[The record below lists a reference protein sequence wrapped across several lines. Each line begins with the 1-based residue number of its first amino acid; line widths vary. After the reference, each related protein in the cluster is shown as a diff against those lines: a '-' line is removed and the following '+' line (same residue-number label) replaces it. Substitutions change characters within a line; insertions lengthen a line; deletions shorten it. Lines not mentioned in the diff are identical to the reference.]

1 MKHDRE
7 VLRMLRERRKGKT
20 QDQAAAAAGMSVRT
34 ARKYEQAAKLPSQL
48 KQPRTHRTRANP
60 FAADWPWV
68 QAQLER
74 DPALQ
79 VKTLFTILC
88 QDYPGRYQGTQL
100 RTLQRQ
106 AAAWRA
112 AHGPPQAVIF
122 EQVHIPGRMAQSDFT
137 SMNDLKI
144 TFAGQPFDH
153 LLYHIVL
160 TYSNTEAVTIC
171 RSESFEALAEGV
183 EIGLWQLGGV
193 PVQHRTDNL
202 SAAVVSLGHDG
213 VRVYTDRYLAL
224 LAHYGMQPSTNSPGI
239 AHENG
244 DVEQAHHRFKQA
256 VDQALRVRGHRDF
269 ADRPTYAR
277 FLQDL
282 VRQRNL
288 TRSVRFAEERLVLAP
303 LPAAPLQPALDVR
316 VTVTRFSTIR
326 VARNTYSVPSQLI
339 GHTLVARLRAEQI
352 ELYRG
357 TVLVGTLPRLR
368 GQDRHRIDYRH
379 IIDSLVRKPGAF
391 AHYRYHDDLFP
402 QLVFRQAYD
411 RLCARTP
418 TRADREYVRLLYLA
432 ATTSETL
439 VAAALTSVL
448 ATTAVP
454 SWEAIQATVRPQLH
468 PPVPVMVT
476 PTLDLYCYD
485 ALIAGR
491 PHAEPSR

>member
-7 VLRMLRERRKGKT
+7 VLRMLRERRNGKT
-20 QDQAAAAAGMSVRT
+20 QEQAAAHAGMSVRT
-34 ARKYEQAAKLPSQL
+34 ARKYEQVAALPSQL

-60 FAADWPWV
+60 FAADWAWV

-79 VKTLFTILC
+79 VKTLFQLLC
-88 QDYPGRYQGTQL
+88 QQHPGRYQDSQL
-100 RTLQRQ
+100 RTLQRHV
-106 AAAWRA
+106 AAWRA
-112 AHGPPQAVIF
+112 QHGPPQVVIF
-122 EQVHIPGRMAQSDFT
+122 EQVHIPGRMGQSDFT

-144 TFAGQPFDH
+144 TLAGAAFDH
-153 LLYHIVL
+153 LLYHFVL
-160 TYSNTEAVTIC
+160 TYSNTEAVTVC
-171 RSESFEALAEGV
+171 RSESFEALAEGL
-183 EIGLWQLGGV
+183 EACLWQLGGV

-202 SAAVVSLGHDG
+202 SAAVVSLSHDG
-213 VRVYTDRYLAL
+213 VREYTERYQSI
-224 LAHYGMQPSTNSPGI
+224 LAHYGMQPSTNSPGV

-244 DVEQAHHRFKQA
+244 DVEQAHYRFKQA

-269 ADRPTYAR
+269 ADRTTYHR

-288 TRSVRFAEERLVLAP
+288 TRTQRFADERAVLAP
-303 LPAAPLQPALDVR
+303 LPVAPLQPALDVR
-316 VTVTRFSTIR
+316 VTVSRFSTIR
-326 VARNTYSVPSQLI
+326 VVRNTYSVPSQLI

-357 TVLVGTLPRLR
+357 TSLVGTLPRLR

-411 RLCARTP
+411 RLCSRTP

-432 ATTSETL
+432 ATTSEVL
-439 VAAALTSVL
+439 VAAALEGVL
-448 ATTAVP
+448 ATAAVP
-454 SWEAIQATVRPQLH
+454 SWDTIQAQVRPQLH

-476 PTLDLYCYD
+476 PALDFHCYD

-491 PHAEPSR
+491 PHVEPSC